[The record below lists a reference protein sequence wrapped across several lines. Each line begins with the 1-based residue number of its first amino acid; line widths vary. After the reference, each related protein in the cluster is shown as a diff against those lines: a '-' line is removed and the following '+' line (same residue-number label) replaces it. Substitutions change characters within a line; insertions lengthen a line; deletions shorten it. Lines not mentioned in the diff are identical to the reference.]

1 MRTLPFIAFVASMV
15 SGAQAQPAGQT
26 YAQYLTQQALAA
38 HPEVLGLTM
47 HVTPPGA
54 ANNIVIASNVAPY
67 GKAADADDLKAIKN
81 QQPIVEVTHAGDRL
95 AVELPLLDASRRTV
109 GALGVQLAYK
119 AGVNQQGLTAAAV
132 KVRDELARRISHVA
146 NLVELASYDARVPM
160 NNYGQQLVD
169 EAMAAHPDIQ
179 ILALHANVPKTQDN
193 VIVASNIGRI
203 GKKGDEDD
211 LRLIRTE
218 KPNLEINSEGN
229 RFEAE
234 LVLRDVSGSNIGAVG
249 VVYGYKPGDDKLE
262 LQRRAEQV
270 QAALSKRI
278 TNSGNLFEPV
288 PYVPDPPAA
297 LRAQHLVDATL
308 HKHPELLI
316 LALHAQPP
324 GAPAVVIVASNIGRI
339 GKQADEDDMGVI
351 RSGKPLL
358 EVNAAGNRFE
368 VEVALQDLA
377 GKAIGAMSAV
387 YAYKVG
393 SDREALH
400 LAGEK
405 IRDELRQQIPAL
417 ASLFQAAPAEALRAA
432 GRTEL
437 PGYSGDFDH
446 FGVDLQGNR
455 LFLAAEDHGTL
466 EVFDLKSGAHQKTVK
481 GVETP
486 HSVLFIP
493 DLNRLLVTD
502 SGPGMT
508 KVLDATTFQAK
519 GTIKLVPGADSIGY
533 DAPRN
538 RLYVVTGGKDVNMK
552 TSVLAEIDPRTGQH
566 HGDVTFD
573 ANHVEAMAVEQHG
586 SRLYINVTDQNYL
599 AVVDKDKRAIIARW
613 HIKEAEQNAPV
624 AFDERNQRL
633 FVVTRKPGKLVI
645 LNAMTGESIASFKA
659 PEHCDEV
666 VFDAANHRI
675 YVAGGE
681 GYIGV
686 YQQVDADHYQ
696 QLPNVTSAKGAKT
709 AVLVPSLNRL
719 YLAVSPGEGN
729 SSGGGIMWFDVL
741 PSTH

>member
-1 MRTLPFIAFVASMV
+1 MRTLAFVVLAASLV
-15 SGAQAQPAGQT
+15 TAVQAQPAGQT
-26 YAQYLTQQALAA
+26 YAQYLVAQALAH

-54 ANNIVIASNVAPY
+54 TDNIIIASNVAPLDK
-67 GKAADADDLKAIKN
+67 KADQDDLKVIKS
-81 QQPIVEVTHAGDRL
+81 QQPLVEVTHSGDRL

-109 GALGVQLAYK
+109 GALAVQLAFK
-119 AGVNQQGLTAAAV
+119 AGANRQALSATAV
-132 KVRDELARRISHVA
+132 TVRDELARRISHVA
-146 NLVELASYDARVPM
+146 NLCASASYDARVPL

-169 EAMAAHPDIQ
+169 EAMAANPEIQ
-179 ILALHANVPKTQDN
+179 ILALHANVPKTEDN

-234 LVLRDVSGSNIGAVG
+234 LVLRDVSGTNIGAVG
-249 VVYGYKPGDDKLE
+249 VVYGYKPGDDKIK

-270 QAALSKRI
+270 QAALGRRI
-278 TNSGNLFEPV
+278 TNAGNLFEPV
-288 PYVPDPPAA
+288 PYVPNPPVAP
-297 LRAQHLVDATL
+297 LAQHLVDATL
-308 HKHPELLI
+308 QQHPELLI
-316 LALHAQPP
+316 LALHARPP
-324 GAPAVVIVASNIGRI
+324 GAPNVVIVASSIGRI

-351 RSGKPLL
+351 RTGKPVL

-368 VEVALQDLA
+368 VEVVLLDKA
-377 GKAIGAMSAV
+377 GQNIGALSAV
-387 YAYKVG
+387 YAYKPG
-393 SDREALH
+393 ADREALH
-400 LAGEK
+400 RAGEK
-405 IRDELRQQIPAL
+405 IRDELRGQIPSL
-417 ASLFQAAPAEALRAA
+417 AALFQAEALAVLQAA

-446 FGVDLQGNR
+446 FAVDLKGNR

-466 EVFDLKSGAHQKTVK
+466 EVFDLHSGAHRKTVK

-486 HSVLFIP
+486 HSIVYIP

-508 KVLDATTFQAK
+508 KVLDATSFEVK
-519 GTIKLVPGADSIGY
+519 GSIKLVPGADSIGY
-533 DAPRN
+533 DVPRN
-538 RLYVVTGGKDVNMK
+538 RLYVVTGGKDVDMK
-552 TSVLAEIDPRTGQH
+552 TSVLAEIDPRTGQPL
-566 HGDVTFD
+566 GDVTLD

-599 AVVDKDKRAIIARW
+599 AGVDKDKHAIIARW
-613 HIKEAEQNAPV
+613 SIKEAEQNAPV
-624 AFDERNQRL
+624 AFDEANHRL
-633 FVVTRKPGKLVI
+633 FVVTRKPGKLVV
-645 LNAMTGESIASFKA
+645 LDAVSGKSIASFKA
-659 PEHCDEV
+659 PERCDEV

-681 GYIGV
+681 GYIGF

-696 QLPNVTSAKGAKT
+696 QLPGVPSAKGAKT

-729 SSGGGIMWFDVL
+729 SSGGGIMWFNIL
-741 PSTH
+741 PAAR